1 MTGMDE
7 ANGRSAGG
15 PGSAA
20 GGATESISGSAA
32 ASAVGSA
39 AGSAAGT
46 AAVSA
51 AGGAAHS
58 SQGRAVRD
66 REVLLL
72 AAFCVVVVLGL
83 QFLGIV
89 FPPFADAIGRPPTV
103 IVALVVVTVVVL
115 ARALWASIRHA

>member
-1 MTGMDE
+1 MTGTDE
-7 ANGRSAGG
+7 ANGRSLATA
-15 PGSAA
+15 GSAA
-20 GGATESISGSAA
+20 GGAPGS
-32 ASAVGSA
+32 VQGSPA
-39 AGSAAGT
+39 GSDAGSAAG
-46 AAVSA
+46 AVPASA
-51 AGGAAHS
+51 AGGAAQS

-103 IVALVVVTVVVL
+103 IVALVVVTAVVL
-115 ARALWASIRHA
+115 ARALWASIRRG

>member
-1 MTGMDE
+1 MTGTDE
-7 ANGRSAGG
+7 ANGRGAA
-15 PGSAA
+15 GSAA
-20 GGATESISGSAA
+20 GGTPGSIRGSTA
-32 ASAVGSA
+32 GSA

-46 AAVSA
+46 APVPA
-51 AGGAAHS
+51 AGAGAQS
-58 SQGRAVRD
+58 SLGRAVRD

-103 IVALVVVTVVVL
+103 IVALVVVTAVVL
-115 ARALWASIRHA
+115 ARALWASIRRG

>member
-1 MTGMDE
+1 MTGTDE
-7 ANGRSAGG
+7 ANGRSLATA
-15 PGSAA
+15 GSAA
-20 GGATESISGSAA
+20 GGAPGS
-32 ASAVGSA
+32 VQGSPAGPA

-46 AAVSA
+46 APVSA
-51 AGGAAHS
+51 AGAGAQSA
-58 SQGRAVRD
+58 QGRVVRD

-103 IVALVVVTVVVL
+103 IVALVVVTAVVL
-115 ARALWASIRHA
+115 ARALWASIRRG

>member
-1 MTGMDE
+1 MTGTDE
-7 ANGRSAGG
+7 AIGRSE
-15 PGSAA
+15 
-20 GGATESISGSAA
+20 GGAA
-32 ASAVGSA
+32 
-39 AGSAAGT
+39 
-46 AAVSA
+46 SA
-51 AGGAAHS
+51 AGGAAQS

-103 IVALVVVTVVVL
+103 IVALVVVTAVVL
-115 ARALWASIRHA
+115 ARALWASIRRG

>member
-1 MTGMDE
+1 MTGTDE
-7 ANGRSAGG
+7 ANGRSAG
-15 PGSAA
+15 P
-20 GGATESISGSAA
+20 
-32 ASAVGSA
+32 
-39 AGSAAGT
+39 
-46 AAVSA
+46 AVSA
-51 AGGAAHS
+51 AGGAPGSIPAAPRDLLWDPPQDRGGHSRGVRGRRSRGS

-103 IVALVVVTVVVL
+103 IVALVVVTLVVL
-115 ARALWASIRHA
+115 GRALWASIRRG

>member
-1 MTGMDE
+1 MTGTDE

-15 PGSAA
+15 AGSAA
-20 GGATESISGSAA
+20 GSAA
-32 ASAVGSA
+32 GAPGTIPGRAAGSA

-46 AAVSA
+46 APMSA
-51 AGGAAHS
+51 TGGAAPS
-58 SQGRAVRD
+58 TQGRAVRD

-115 ARALWASIRHA
+115 ARALWASIRRA